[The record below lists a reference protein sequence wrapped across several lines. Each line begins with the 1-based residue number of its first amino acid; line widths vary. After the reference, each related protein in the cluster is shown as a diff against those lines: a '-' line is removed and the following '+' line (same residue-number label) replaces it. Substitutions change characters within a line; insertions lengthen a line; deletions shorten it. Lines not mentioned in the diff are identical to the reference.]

1 MIRSAVTKAYAT
13 AMFSQL
19 KTLGAG
25 MNKAASGAQQISDG
39 TVVLANGT
47 KQYTAAV
54 SQINNGVQTLKVS
67 VAPLKS
73 GASQL
78 ASGSAALANG
88 ISQYTA
94 GVDKL
99 NSGVN
104 TLNGKSSDL
113 LTGMNTFN
121 SGLSQYTA
129 GNTKLNTGLNT
140 LSSNSAALRMGV
152 ASLKSASNQFGLL
165 NNGAS
170 QVATGVQTFN
180 SKLQSSNIVGSLTQ
194 ALSMQEQVASLE
206 KQLTTVQSLLK
217 QLSSIDVNSLT
228 TAVDKLQNQAFTT
241 AADMGNLYTSLD
253 DNQKISDDADQ
264 INSLLNN
271 DKSLSSDTKAKLAN
285 LATEIKTKATD
296 STNQINSAN
305 DSWGNLLGVMLDTQS
320 TLQPQLDTVQ
330 NLSQKLPALQSTMTQ
345 AQSLLTQ
352 TDTLLSALKKNQDL
366 LTAMPTQLAS
376 LQSATGQIAVG
387 TQKLANSTGSINTLV
402 NGINQYTSGVDTAA
416 NGAAQLAS
424 KSDRLISGFKLL
436 YDGTNQYTQG
446 VSQVKAGTNTLVS
459 NNASLNSG
467 ASQLSTALSSLN
479 LQVLSLIDGVNQ
491 LATGTQI
498 LNGKSD
504 KLLNGMTQLSSGSNK
519 LATQLNSGANK
530 VNSNIG
536 TPNNA
541 QMFASPTSLQH
552 TSTSTVPNYGHA
564 LAPFAMATGLF
575 IGVLIFTLEF
585 PANRRHKTPRDAV
598 KVLNEEFKRA
608 VSVSLAMVVILNMIM
623 ILSGLKVDHI
633 FDLFWVCLIY
643 TLAQMAIMQFLTL
656 IMGRLGT
663 IIGLL
668 LFVASIGGAG
678 GMFPMQVTN
687 SFFNAIHPFLPMSYA
702 INGLRQAIT
711 GGLGNSYASI
721 NALVLLGVAVL
732 FYLLFL
738 LAASTLI
745 KRDVLVTDTKEI
757 TQEI

>member
-1 MIRSAVTKAYAT
+1 MEKVSKWLKSKSFLKLIMISVAVLAPIFYSLSFIKSVWNPYAGAKNLPIAVVNKDKAVKYNRKTLAVGNQTVAQLKKNHDLKWIFVSENVAKKGLKNREFYTVVTIPSDFSKNAATVMSKQPKQMHLKYKTNDSLNYLAETMSEVGIKQLNTMIRSAVTKAYAT

-25 MNKAASGAQQISDG
+25 MNKAASGA
-39 TVVLANGT
+39 
-47 KQYTAAV
+47 
-54 SQINNGVQTLKVS
+54 
-67 VAPLKS
+67 
-73 GASQL
+73 
-78 ASGSAALANG
+78 
-88 ISQYTA
+88 
-94 GVDKL
+94 
-99 NSGVN
+99 
-104 TLNGKSSDL
+104 
-113 LTGMNTFN
+113 
-121 SGLSQYTA
+121 
-129 GNTKLNTGLNT
+129 
-140 LSSNSAALRMGV
+140 
-152 ASLKSASNQFGLL
+152 
-165 NNGAS
+165 
-170 QVATGVQTFN
+170 
-180 SKLQSSNIVGSLTQ
+180 
-194 ALSMQEQVASLE
+194 
-206 KQLTTVQSLLK
+206 
-217 QLSSIDVNSLT
+217 
-228 TAVDKLQNQAFTT
+228 
-241 AADMGNLYTSLD
+241 
-253 DNQKISDDADQ
+253 QKISDDADQ

-479 LQVLSLIDGVNQ
+479 LQVPSLIDGVNQ